1 LGRGELSE
9 TAVLLDTCAALWLTR
24 ETPLS
29 EIAEAALAKASSD
42 GAIYVSPITAWEVG
56 LLASRGRLA
65 LSRPPL
71 EWFEVLIDS
80 GAILAPMSPA
90 VLVASSNLPAQ
101 PPRDPADRI
110 IAATARAFGY
120 RLITRDREL
129 LQYGAAGHLDVIAC

>member
-1 LGRGELSE
+1 MSDA
-9 TAVLLDTCAALWLTR
+9 AVLLDTCAALWLTQ
-24 ETPLS
+24 EAPLS
-29 EIAEAALAKASSD
+29 DLAEAALVKASAD
-42 GAIYVSPITAWEVG
+42 DAIFVSSITAWEVG
-56 LLASRGRLA
+56 LLVARGRLA

-80 GAILAPMSPA
+80 GAKLAPMPPA

-120 RLITRDREL
+120 RLVTRDREL
-129 LQYGAAGHLDVIAC
+129 LRYGAEGHLHVIGC

>member
-1 LGRGELSE
+1 LSE
-9 TAVLLDTCAALWLTR
+9 TAVLLDTCAALWLAQEAR
-24 ETPLS
+24 LS
-29 EIAEAALAKASSD
+29 DVAEAALATASAD
-42 GAIYVSPITAWEVG
+42 DAIFVSPITAWEVG
-56 LLASRGRLA
+56 LLVARGRLA

-80 GAILAPMSPA
+80 GARLAPMPPA

-120 RLITRDREL
+120 RLVTRDREL
-129 LQYGAAGHLDVIAC
+129 LQYGAEGHLHVIGC